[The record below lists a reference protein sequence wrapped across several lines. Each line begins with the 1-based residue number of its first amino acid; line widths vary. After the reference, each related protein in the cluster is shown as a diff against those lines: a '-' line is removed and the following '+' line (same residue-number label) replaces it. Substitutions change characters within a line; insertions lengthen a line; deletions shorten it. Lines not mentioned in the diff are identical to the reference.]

1 MTKLLSLGI
10 LSFLLQ
16 VYQSADTS
24 KTAANILLS
33 NENANLFLQTKNRNR
48 RGLHEG
54 LREECCYENCFFE
67 ERAEFAES
75 YSWDEVDDAL
85 CEVSNVEKRSCR
97 CKAQAGYY
105 YECGGSYCSTKPCQ
119 CSGTKDSDDWEVT
132 GVDYDVASGSL
143 SQHPI
148 AAATKIVNNLNGE
161 VEVEPTFSVSQE
173 VTEEEYYE
181 HTAGASLEIGATFDV
196 GVPLVASAEIS
207 TTLTVSYEH
216 TWGKTISKTETRSA
230 DLPCP
235 APAHRY
241 VVCNAMVSAVKMSVP
256 YTMTI
261 KHKHY
266 GCTCTSQGIYENV
279 HHTSIYL
286 EPNTYTSIPSGDEVK
301 DVKPVEDEDQQV
313 VDKTQLAED

>member
-1 MTKLLSLGI
+1 MMKLLSLI
-10 LSFLLQ
+10 LSLLLQ

-33 NENANLFLQTKNRNR
+33 NENANSFLQTKSRNR

-75 YSWDEVDDAL
+75 YSWESVDDAL

-119 CSGTKDSDDWEVT
+119 CSGTKDSDDWEVI
-132 GVDYDVASGSL
+132 GVDYDIAKGSL
-143 SQHPI
+143 NKHPL
-148 AAATKIVNNLNGE
+148 AAATKINNNLNGE
-161 VEVEPTFSVSQE
+161 LDVTATFTVSKE

-181 HTAGASLEIGATFDV
+181 HTAGVSIEIGLTFEA
-196 GVPLVASAEIS
+196 GVPVVGSAEIS
-207 TTLTVSYEH
+207 TTLSLSYEH
-216 TWGKTISKTETRSA
+216 TWGKTKSTTITRTSE
-230 DLPCP
+230 LPCA

-241 VVCNAMVSAVKMSVP
+241 VVCYGLVDTVKMSVP
-256 YTMTI
+256 YTMTL

-266 GCTCTSQGIYENV
+266 GCTCKSTGIYESV
-279 HHTSIYL
+279 HHTQVYL
-286 EPNTYTSIPSGDEVK
+286 ETNTYTSIPSGDEAK
-301 DVKPVEDEDQQV
+301 DIKSVEDQSQ
-313 VDKTQLAED
+313 